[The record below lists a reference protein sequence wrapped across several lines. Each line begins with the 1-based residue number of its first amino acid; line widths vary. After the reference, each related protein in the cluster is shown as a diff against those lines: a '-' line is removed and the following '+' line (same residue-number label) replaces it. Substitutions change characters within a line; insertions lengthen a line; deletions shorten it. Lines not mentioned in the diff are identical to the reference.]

1 MQESRWIAMK
11 NQNVLDNLRFVYT
24 TLESINAGRKI
35 KKYLLQSSQI
45 DFLKNLIKSGSS
57 IVLENGYYL
66 KKNMG
71 SAVSEN

>member
-35 KKYLLQSSQI
+35 QKSLLQSSQI
-45 DFLKNLIKSGSS
+45 DFLENLIKSGSS

-66 KKNMG
+66 KNNLG